1 MLFIISALFVFF
13 LLCLVVSVK
22 KQRKDYFIYLSF
34 IYNCVFFSFATTPS
48 RYAALGLTSVQAL
61 AISLLIGLLIT
72 AFLIFLCVKLVKR
85 REAIYDVKSL
95 SVAVVGNVMGCI
107 LNVILLS
114 WAL

>member
-1 MLFIISALFVFF
+1 MLFISVLLVFF

-22 KQRKDYFIYLSF
+22 KQRKDYFIFLSF
-34 IYNCVFFSFATTPS
+34 IYSSIFFLFATTPS

-85 REAIYDVKSL
+85 REAIYDIKSL
-95 SVAVVGNVMGCI
+95 SAAVVVNVMGCI